1 MSANRVALYQSN
13 AKECRH
19 QATLPQNESNRDR
32 WLKLADQWSNM
43 ADEAKRQP
51 ARIRGFRRRPSSQI
65 HSPRLA

>member
-13 AKECRH
+13 ADACRH
-19 QATLPQNESNRDR
+19 QATLLQNASNKER
-32 WLKLADQWSNM
+32 WLKLADQWSKM

-51 ARIRGFRRRPSSQI
+51 ARIRGFRGRPSSQI